1 MIKTFFQY
9 LWKKTTSLKD
19 DQEGFVLMLT
29 LSIFLFLFLLS
40 MSIYAV
46 GDTIHKK
53 IQIQNACDAAAY
65 SAAVVQADG
74 LSRMATVNRAMSWT
88 YVQMTNHQMD
98 YITYRWLRLTAK
110 RFQEDYDN
118 AKKFHCSVILPVDPS
133 LGFWSIVDAAVSAFL
148 LSYLGFD
155 CDGKHGEE
163 GNGWWCGAGFE
174 QHKQLVLN
182 GSDEPIE
189 FEALKSLVLEF
200 GSTFDLNQQAQPIL
214 SNADTWG
221 GELAKQIE
229 QDRNTLDAMN
239 LALEMINTNT
249 IKAMQET
256 AEFVLKSMLRDS
268 GDDYKDYSVYIS
280 IPQGQSPYTLA
291 AAGGKVQRAYFQ
303 PLYNTEAY
311 ERLFLHMSTQE
322 GVENPLHKMFPI
334 GGDDGDDYDLQGF
347 GLDQWFIRGTG
358 TVADGTTRN
367 EGALGLQRV
376 YKDANLNE
384 TGAGVALLGRSVARG
399 NHITNLT
406 DSIQT
411 LNTGNGSKLANFLSD
426 ILTGFLSNLAK
437 QYCDINPS
445 VGNAVNDSQHL
456 GMCFQ
461 SSDTVALYS
470 EYSWASA
477 KWFCAQ
483 KPHVGILPGIP
494 GKVFQEYYFCKWIC
508 DPEHCKDK
516 LIICGNDSHE
526 MKKDLVLH
534 TVSFGKHY
542 TLGHFHFPKWF
553 CGSEPSCLG
562 FSPLPPLAGGN
573 IEAPSHGYMDSVWD
587 FSGFG
592 KPLKPLV
599 SGSNHSTSRQD
610 YCSCAMMMDGVKS
623 WSLDKSVKPGIIRGH
638 ARIYADDK
646 EIWNEHY
653 IGPAVKPWVL
663 NKNYFA
669 GQGTIV
675 VGIAR
680 KHTNPL
686 AQIFTYLEEGNRVS
700 QTTVLSAF
708 DPPPGNYMWAMSA
721 ARAGYRHTRRD
732 GLYDQHRMY
741 QVVYDPTSDAE
752 SLSYESNLEEGKPY
766 YYHETS
772 GNHETPWKHERP
784 DDETQPLVL
793 AGCVCSGNEERFRYV
808 WNLCETDW
816 DATLLPLRY
825 AGTGAALLVDSGKGK
840 DFFQYDHDTSQDIN
854 SWRRDCLDEIKRQ
867 GNFEDYVG
875 DGRNWIWYPMPA
887 GGTIGD
893 NVNAMNPG
901 VYLDKVWKPLGSGGN
916 KPNLETLLPGSPGV
930 RLDLERIMKMNRIL

>member
-118 AKKFHCSVILPVDPS
+118 AKAFHTGVVIGYQSGGWATLISWGIDLVASLFVD
-133 LGFWSIVDAAVSAFL
+133 WK
-148 LSYLGFD
+148 
-155 CDGKHGEE
+155 CDGKHTETDESE
-163 GNGWWCGAGFE
+163 GKGWWCGMTPDDG
-174 QHKQLVLN
+174 HKKLKLN
-182 GSDEPIE
+182 GADEPIE
-189 FEALKSLVLEF
+189 FDALKSLVLEF
-200 GSTFDLNQQAQPIL
+200 GSTFDLNQQAQPII

-291 AAGGKVQRAYFQ
+291 AAGGNVQRAYFQ

-322 GVENPLHKMFPI
+322 GVEYPLHKMFPI
-334 GGDDGDDYDLQGF
+334 SGDDGDDYDLQGF

-358 TVADGTTRN
+358 TVANGTTRN

-384 TGAGVALLGRSVARG
+384 TGVGVAFPGGKPIARG
-399 NHITNLT
+399 NHIADVAGVLQQYIPNK
-406 DSIQT
+406 
-411 LNTGNGSKLANFLSD
+411 N
-426 ILTGFLSNLAK
+426 SNRLMELLAK
-437 QYCDINPS
+437 PLSSIFTAICDTFCDIHPS
-445 VGNAVNDSQHL
+445 VGNRVNEEQHL
-456 GMCFQ
+456 GMCFN
-461 SSDTVALYS
+461 SSDTAALYAD
-470 EYSWASA
+470 YNWASGKWVCIA
-477 KWFCAQ
+477 KGNLTARTACPDCGYGDDVFCG
-483 KPHVGILPGIP
+483 PGRESHDMGGIVPVRHRG
-494 GKVFQEYYFCKWIC
+494 Y
-508 DPEHCKDK
+508 
-516 LIICGNDSHE
+516 
-526 MKKDLVLH
+526 
-534 TVSFGKHY
+534 
-542 TLGHFHFPKWF
+542 GHFHIPKWF
-553 CGSEPSCLG
+553 CGAVELDWEELIMG
-562 FSPLPPLAGGN
+562 IVNFSFPIPEEGR
-573 IEAPSHGYMDSVWD
+573 HGYSESLFDAKSLTIP
-587 FSGFG
+587 FYQLFG
-592 KPLKPLV
+592 KTY
-599 SGSNHSTSRQD
+599 N
-610 YCSCAMMMDGVKS
+610 
-623 WSLDKSVKPGIIRGH
+623 GIITKQNGNLMVPREKYESCVTFADGLLGLKINKDAKAGMFHGH
-638 ARIYADDK
+638 ARIYGDDK

-675 VGIAR
+675 VGVAR

-732 GLYDQHRMY
+732 GLYDQYRMY

-772 GNHETPWKHERP
+772 GNHDTPWKHERP

-825 AGTGAALLVDSGKGK
+825 AGTGAALLVDSGKEK

-854 SWRRDCLDEIKRQ
+854 SWRRDCLDAIKRQ